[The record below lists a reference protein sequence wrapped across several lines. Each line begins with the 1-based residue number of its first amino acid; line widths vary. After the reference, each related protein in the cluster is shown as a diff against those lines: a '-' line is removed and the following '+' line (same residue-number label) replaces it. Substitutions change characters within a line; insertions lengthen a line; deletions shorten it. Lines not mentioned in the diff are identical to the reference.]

1 MNNICRGG
9 GVKLYQM
16 TTLTTNVAT
25 LLIYEIK
32 SSDIMIGRLTLTM
45 YSTFFTATVQLND
58 TKTNEFITTPRWGRM
73 SSSFYPD
80 HTGGDGD
87 V

>member
-16 TTLTTNVAT
+16 TRLTTNVAT

-32 SSDIMIGRLTLTM
+32 CSDIMIRRLTLTM

-58 TKTNEFITTPRWGRM
+58 TKTNKFITTPPCGRL